1 MRPRHGNVVFR
12 HRNRIS
18 NEPDGD
24 WIVSRSRQPSYWTR
38 PSPPRAPAT
47 RRHPCRPRC
56 TAISR
61 PPTSTRSRRMPS
73 FDSTITVSTSRPGRI
88 SACGESR
95 AEAFKRRVHRAAPFM
110 LLDLHN
116 HTRYSP
122 DSRVDPAALVG
133 VARKTRLAGVAI
145 TDHNS
150 VGGIEIAEAAADP
163 DFLVIPAIE
172 VSTRSGHVLGYGIR
186 EVIPRDLSVSE
197 TAERIVA
204 LGGVP
209 VAAHPFRFW
218 SGLGPVAVAETTF
231 PAYET
236 CNGRTLRRGGPPA
249 RPRGPGREARAR
261 GGRGRPFFGEGGEG
275 VTGVEAGGLG
285 LGGGLQLVFQG
296 RALAAG
302 GR

>member
-209 VAAHPFRFW
+209 VRPTR
-218 SGLGPVAVAETTF
+218 SGSGPGSA
-231 PAYET
+231 PS
-236 CNGRTLRRGGPPA
+236 RLRRPRFRHTRHATAGRYGGGTSAPA
-249 RPRGPGREARAR
+249 RWPGSGSSARREAAIAIFSTRSR
-261 GGRGRPFFGEGGEG
+261 RP
-275 VTGVEAGGLG
+275 
-285 LGGGLQLVFQG
+285 
-296 RALAAG
+296 
-302 GR
+302 

>member
-1 MRPRHGNVVFR
+1 
-12 HRNRIS
+12 
-18 NEPDGD
+18 
-24 WIVSRSRQPSYWTR
+24 
-38 PSPPRAPAT
+38 
-47 RRHPCRPRC
+47 
-56 TAISR
+56 
-61 PPTSTRSRRMPS
+61 
-73 FDSTITVSTSRPGRI
+73 
-88 SACGESR
+88 
-95 AEAFKRRVHRAAPFM
+95 M

-236 CNGRTLRRGGPPA
+236 CNGRTLRRGGPRAPA
-249 RPRGPGREARAR
+249 LAPPGELGVPGG
-261 GGRGRPFFGEGGEG
+261 GGRHFFGEAPEGGSVVG
-275 VTGVEAGGLG
+275 V
-285 LGGGLQLVFQG
+285 
-296 RALAAG
+296 RAV
-302 GR
+302 